1 MIWSNHSANIIL
13 NSYSNTHSLFDSEL
27 RLMKGFIRFPQGF
40 WQIGLQY
47 YWEQQPW
54 GENFLVDK
62 LNKYLND
69 RNNREKFL
77 ESFIY

>member
-1 MIWSNHSANIIL
+1 
-13 NSYSNTHSLFDSEL
+13 
-27 RLMKGFIRFPQGF
+27 MKGFIRFPQGF